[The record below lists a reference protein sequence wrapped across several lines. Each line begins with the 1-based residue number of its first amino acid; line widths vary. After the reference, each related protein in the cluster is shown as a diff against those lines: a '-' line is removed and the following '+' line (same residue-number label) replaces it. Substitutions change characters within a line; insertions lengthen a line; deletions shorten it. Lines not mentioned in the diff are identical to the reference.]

1 MFKRAAAFRRP
12 SVSADQAAGDRTD
25 MSRPEPRDG
34 LTRAQARALSRCAP
48 LTPAEFRARGR
59 VADQGLVALRGVLD
73 EGGDAARR

>member
-1 MFKRAAAFRRP
+1 M
-12 SVSADQAAGDRTD
+12 QETD
-25 MSRPEPRDG
+25 DG

-73 EGGDAARR
+73 EGGDARRR